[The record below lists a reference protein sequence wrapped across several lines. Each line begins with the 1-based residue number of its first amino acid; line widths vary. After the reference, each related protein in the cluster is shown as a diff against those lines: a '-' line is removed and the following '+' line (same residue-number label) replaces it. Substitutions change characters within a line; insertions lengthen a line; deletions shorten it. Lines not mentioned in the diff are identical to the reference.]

1 VLTVRPATIQDA
13 EQLLLWRNET
23 AARRW
28 SRSQAEVSLAEH
40 SRWLCEV
47 LDSGRHLVL
56 VAEADGQPVGS
67 VRFAEQY
74 ADTWVVSMVLDPAL
88 RGRGLGRPCLTAAE
102 RMLLSGTVGTVGT
115 VCARGGVTIE
125 AVIHRDNPRS
135 LQLFRACGYEPIP
148 EAAAEDF
155 LTYAKVVVQP

>member
-1 VLTVRPATIQDA
+1 MLTVRPATNQDA
-13 EQLLLWRNET
+13 ERLLLWRNET

-67 VRFAEQY
+67 VRFAEQN
-74 ADTWVVSMVLDPAL
+74 AGTWVVSMVLDPAR
-88 RGRGLGRPCLTAAE
+88 RGCGLGRPCLTAAE
-102 RMLLSGTVGTVGT
+102 RMLLSGAVGALG
-115 VCARGGVTIE
+115 ALTIE
-125 AVIHRDNPRS
+125 AVIHRDNTRS
-135 LQLFRACGYEPIP
+135 VQLFRGCGYEPIP
-148 EAAAEDF
+148 KAAAEDF

>member
-1 VLTVRPATIQDA
+1 M
-13 EQLLLWRNET
+13 
-23 AARRW
+23 
-28 SRSQAEVSLAEH
+28 
-40 SRWLCEV
+40 
-47 LDSGRHLVL
+47 
-56 VAEADGQPVGS
+56 
-67 VRFAEQY
+67 RFAEQY

-102 RMLLSGTVGTVGT
+102 RMLLSGTVGT